1 MRKGLQY
8 AMLIYLMNGQ
18 QRLLEDV
25 RKVFPGLHLKRIE
38 GPFHCYAAALAQ
50 GQQASA
56 QIQFLHQNKI
66 RYRNDEYERA
76 NWIRTFFQRVEL
88 GQWPID
94 ALSIRQGEEYLSYEV
109 MLKNRSQK
117 THLYFPASW
126 CGGEEITGS
135 MRQWMVVQKLR
146 DERLIALSVGNA
158 GCVDETRYTTTS
170 IQEMEHWLHEQRFEQ
185 WICTTTQ
192 WSILGVYR
200 QQLQYMLI

>member
-1 MRKGLQY
+1 
-8 AMLIYLMNGQ
+8 MLIYLLNGQ

-25 RKVFPGLHLKRIE
+25 KRVFPGLYLKRIE
-38 GPFHCYAAALAQ
+38 GPIHCYAAALAN
-50 GQQASA
+50 GQQAVF
-56 QIQFLHQNKI
+56 QIQFLHQHKI
-66 RYRNDEYERA
+66 RFKNDEYERA

-88 GQWPID
+88 GRGQIE
-94 ALSIRQGEEYLSYEV
+94 ALSIRQGEEYLSYQV
-109 MLKNRSQK
+109 MLKNRSQE

-146 DERLIALSVGNA
+146 DERLLALSVGNA
-158 GCVDETRYTTTS
+158 GRVDEVRYTTTS
-170 IQEMEHWLHEQRFEQ
+170 LQEMEQWLQEQHFEQ

-200 QQLQYMLI
+200 QQLQYILI